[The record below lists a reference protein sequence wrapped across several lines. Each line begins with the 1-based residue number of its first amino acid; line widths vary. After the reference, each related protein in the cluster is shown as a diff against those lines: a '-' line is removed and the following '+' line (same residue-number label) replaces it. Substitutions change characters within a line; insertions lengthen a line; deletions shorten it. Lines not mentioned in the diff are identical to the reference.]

1 MQQKHKKPKN
11 TCPVKC
17 ALSNCSNNKIII
29 IIILFLVIAMIVI
42 AKNNNQ
48 QPVAS
53 VINKVANKTENQNQS
68 VKKPADKLEVYY
80 FHRTQRCYSCNMIGR
95 YTKETIEQKF
105 SEEIKNGRIDFREIN
120 VDLPENKDIAEKF
133 QASGSSLFIND
144 VKDGQDDISQDTD
157 VWRLLNNESQ
167 FKNYLEN
174 KINSLLGK

>member
-80 FHRTQRCYSCNMIGR
+80 FHRTQRCYSCNTIGR
-95 YTKETIEQKF
+95 YIKEIIEQKF
-105 SEEIKNGRIDFREIN
+105 AKETKNSIIDFREIN
-120 VDLPENKDIAEKF
+120 IDLPENKKMAIKF
-133 QASGSSLFIND
+133 QASGSSLFINA
-144 VKDGQDDISQDTD
+144 VRNGQNNISQDINI
-157 VWRLLNNESQ
+157 WRLLNNESQ